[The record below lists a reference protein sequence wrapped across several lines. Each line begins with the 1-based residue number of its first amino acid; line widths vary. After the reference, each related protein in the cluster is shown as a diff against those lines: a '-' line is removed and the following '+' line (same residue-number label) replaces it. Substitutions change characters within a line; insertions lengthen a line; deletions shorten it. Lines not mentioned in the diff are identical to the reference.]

1 MEALVCRNLGD
12 PTIPP
17 DSSPDSPLTISKSCP
32 IPALS
37 SPTSVRVRVRANT
50 LNFATMLKVEGK
62 YQEKA
67 PLPFVLGSDYS
78 GVVESVGVHVTKFK
92 VGDRVCGVTD
102 VDSFAQFIVV
112 DQTKLH
118 RVPDACDLVEA
129 AALPLAY
136 GTSYSS
142 LIHRAQLHSGQVLL
156 VLGAAG
162 GVGLA
167 AVQIGKI
174 RGATVIAV
182 ARGIVKV
189 HLLKSIGA
197 DHVVDLNKG
206 NVTESIKEFLKSRN
220 LKGVDILYDP
230 VGGKLT
236 KESLRLLNWGA
247 QILIIGF
254 ASGEVPIIPA
264 NIALVKN
271 WTIHGFYWGNYN
283 DVVRPG
289 AQEDSVKELL
299 SWLAEG
305 LLTVHTSHVYRLSEV
320 NLGFVALRERNAIGK
335 VMIVFDDLQ
344 IVHSKL

>member
-17 DSSPDSPLTISKSCP
+17 DSSPGSPLTVSKAHP

-50 LNFATMLKVEGK
+50 LNFPTMLRVEGK
-62 YQEKA
+62 YQEKE

-78 GVVESVGVHVTKFK
+78 GVVESVGVDVSNLE
-92 VGDRVCGVTD
+92 VGDRVCGVAEL
-102 VDSFAQFIVV
+102 DSFAQFIVV
-112 DQTKLH
+112 DQTDLF
-118 RVPDACDLVEA
+118 RVPDGCDLVAA
-129 AALPLAY
+129 AALPIAF

-182 ARGIVKV
+182 ARGIEKV
-189 HLLKSIGA
+189 NLLKSIGA

-206 NVTESIKEFLKSRN
+206 NITASIKEFLQSRK

-247 QILIIGF
+247 QILVIGF
-254 ASGEVPIIPA
+254 ASGQVPLIPA

-271 WTIHGFYWGNYN
+271 WTVHGFYYRKYN

-289 AQEDSVKELL
+289 AAEDSMKDLL
-299 SWLAEG
+299 SWLAKG
-305 LLTVHTSHVYRLSEV
+305 LLTVHTSHVYSLPEV
-320 NLGFVALRERNAIGK
+320 NLGFAALRERNGIGK
-335 VMIVFDDLQ
+335 VVIVFDDPQ
-344 IVHSKL
+344 IVCSKL